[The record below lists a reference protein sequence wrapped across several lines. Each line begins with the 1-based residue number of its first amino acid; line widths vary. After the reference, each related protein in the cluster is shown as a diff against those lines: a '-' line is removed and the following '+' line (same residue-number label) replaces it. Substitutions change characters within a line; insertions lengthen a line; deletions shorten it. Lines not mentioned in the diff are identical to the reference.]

1 MAAAA
6 LQQTLCSGCSLVFQV
21 INLRSIKP
29 LDRSTI
35 AESVRKTHHLVSVEE
50 GWPQSGIGAEI
61 AAVAMEDCFDELD
74 APVGR
79 VAGAELPTPYAA
91 NLEAQCFPRVE
102 DIVRQVKATLG
113 RT

>member
-1 MAAAA
+1 MSV
-6 LQQTLCSGCSLVFQV
+6 LLLVLLLPQV

-29 LDRSTI
+29 LDRTAI

-50 GWPQSGIGAEI
+50 GWPQSGIGSEI
-61 AAVAMEDCFDELD
+61 AAVAMEECFDELD

-79 VAGAELPTPYAA
+79 VSGAEVPTPYAA
-91 NLEAQCFPRVE
+91 NLEAMCFPQVA

-113 RT
+113 RA